1 VPTIKANE
9 YTRYA
14 ESSLEKFR
22 CFGGGPR
29 FSKRGRNLL
38 YRLSDIDA
46 WLSETMV
53 DSTSELKL
61 PSWRAMRG

>member
-1 VPTIKANE
+1 MTDFWLDTPEAAT
-9 YTRYA
+9 YSRHA
-14 ESSLEKFR
+14 ESTLEKYR

-29 FSKRGRNLL
+29 FSKRGRKVL

-53 DSTSELKL
+53 NSTSEL
-61 PSWRAMRG
+61 RAA

>member
-1 VPTIKANE
+1 MPTIKANE
-9 YTRYA
+9 YTLYA
-14 ESSLEKFR
+14 ESTLEKFR

-29 FSKRGRNLL
+29 FSKRGRKVL

-53 DSTSELKL
+53 NSTSELK
-61 PSWRAMRG
+61 AA

>member
-1 VPTIKANE
+1 MTDIWMNTPQAAE
-9 YTRYA
+9 YCRYA
-14 ESSLEKFR
+14 ESTLEKFR

-29 FSKRGRNLL
+29 FSKRGRKVL

-53 DSTSELKL
+53 NSTSELK
-61 PSWRAMRG
+61 AA

>member
-1 VPTIKANE
+1 MLDAWTDTAGAAI
-9 YTRYA
+9 YSRHA
-14 ESSLEKFR
+14 ESTLEKLR

-29 FSKRGRNLL
+29 FSKRGRKVL

-53 DSTSELKL
+53 NSTSELK
-61 PSWRAMRG
+61 AA